1 MTTPLPVLIPRDA
14 SIHTRIECEAKELSN
29 IRQCDVPESK
39 NVRTE

>member
-1 MTTPLPVLIPRDA
+1 MHPYKQ
-14 SIHTRIECEAKELSN
+14 EYEAKKLAS